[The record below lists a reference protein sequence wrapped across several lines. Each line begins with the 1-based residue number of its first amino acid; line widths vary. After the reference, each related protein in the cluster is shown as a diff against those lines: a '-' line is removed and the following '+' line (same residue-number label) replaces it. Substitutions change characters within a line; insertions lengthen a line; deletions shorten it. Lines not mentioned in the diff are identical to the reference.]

1 MRIIGGKY
9 RGRILETLPGLKT
22 RPTLDMTK
30 CAIFNSLGNYLPGF
44 VTLDVF
50 GGSGALSF
58 ESLSRGATKSYIID
72 NNPDAI
78 DIIKKNANNLKIE
91 KNLKIFYGDY
101 ITILPTFVGKTK
113 FDLIFLDPPF
123 RMKVI
128 EELINYIIDNN
139 LLSDGGYI
147 MAEYPIEDV
156 VNKNYSGLEIKLCK
170 RYSSSE
176 ILILEKVN
184 I

>member
-1 MRIIGGKY
+1 MRITGGKY
-9 RGRILETLPGLKT
+9 RGKLLETLPGLST

-44 VTLDVF
+44 MVLDVF

-58 ESLSRGATKSYIID
+58 ESLSRGAEKAYIID
-72 NNPDAI
+72 NNKGAI
-78 DIIKKNANNLKIE
+78 DIIKKNAANLKVE
-91 KNLKIFYGDY
+91 KKLKIYYGDY
-101 ITILPTFVGKTK
+101 QKVLASLVGKTK

-128 EELINYIIDNN
+128 EELIIYILANN
-139 LLSDGGYI
+139 LLNDEGFI

-156 VNKNYSGLEIKLCK
+156 VRKDYVGLEIKLCK

-176 ILILEKVN
+176 ILILEKVK

>member
-9 RGRILETLPGLKT
+9 RGRVLETLPGLKT

-72 NNPDAI
+72 NNPEAI
-78 DIIKKNANNLKIE
+78 EIIKKNANNLKVLN
-91 KNLKIFYGDY
+91 NLKIMQGDY
-101 ITILPTFVGKTK
+101 KTILPSLVGKVK

-128 EELINYIIDNN
+128 EELINYIISNN
-139 LLSDGGYI
+139 LLSEGGYI
-147 MAEYPIEDV
+147 MAEYPIEDLV
-156 VNKNYSGLEIKLCK
+156 QKDYLNLEIKLCK

-184 I
+184 V

>member
-9 RGRILETLPGLKT
+9 RGRLLETLPGLST

-44 VTLDVF
+44 VVLDVF
-50 GGSGALSF
+50 GGSGALTF
-58 ESLSRGATKSYIID
+58 ESISRGACKSFIID
-72 NNPDAI
+72 NNIDAI
-78 DIIKKNANNLKIE
+78 NIINKNAENLKVTSKLRIYH
-91 KNLKIFYGDY
+91 NDY
-101 ITILPTFVGKTK
+101 KTVLNSFVGKNK

-128 EELINYIIDNN
+128 EELIQFIIDNN
-139 LLSDGGYI
+139 LLNEGGFI
-147 MAEYPIEDV
+147 MAEYPVEDV
-156 VNKNYSGLEIKLCK
+156 VQKDYESLEIKLCK

-176 ILILEKVN
+176 ILILEKVAK
-184 I
+184 